1 MCACVKETMIA
12 QRGKWSGPIHCDPTS
27 GPSLGLHNVAQQVSG
42 VAGKHAAMKTAICNR
57 VEQGSNASRC
67 QVTHRELDSTGASHR
82 REPDVGGLAIAT
94 VARTP
99 SPRKHKPVIDAA
111 HARVLATS
119 SGLSPCPRPQLMAV
133 RVRFTSRVD
142 AARATG
148 PDGCRSDASRAR
160 GTADARSACL

>member
-1 MCACVKETMIA
+1 M
-12 QRGKWSGPIHCDPTS
+12 
-27 GPSLGLHNVAQQVSG
+27 
-42 VAGKHAAMKTAICNR
+42 
-57 VEQGSNASRC
+57 
-67 QVTHRELDSTGASHR
+67 GASHR
-82 REPDVGGLAIAT
+82 REPDVGGFATAT

-119 SGLSPCPRPQLMAV
+119 SGLRPCLRPQLMAV

-160 GTADARSACL
+160 GTADARSACLQGGERDGRGRRGSVEDAHCTTERTFKREEPGLEHPFPPHYMTHAKPHPLHR